1 MKCVFSQNLLLFP
14 FFRYQDE
21 LIITPVFKAHDFIH
35 FMLVLYKP
43 RPMAI
48 RKEDKMAST
57 PKSLGKTLFSE
68 VINRYCR
75 SPNRYILFKNFW
87 NFVQNHVMFKNLWQN
102 KKSASD
108 TKLLSL
114 ENYHIL
120 FRKTTKIGCYKK
132 GIFKI
137 CRLWKN
143 TVNPQLLVDL

>member
-1 MKCVFSQNLLLFP
+1 MRTSLLSLQFLKLMILFTLCCCYTSHDQWLSKKRTRWHQLLKVWGKQY
-14 FFRYQDE
+14 FRRWSIGTAEVQTVIFYLKTFE
-21 LIITPVFKAHDFIH
+21 T
-35 FMLVLYKP
+35 LYK
-43 RPMAI
+43 I
-48 RKEDKMAST
+48 
-57 PKSLGKTLFSE
+57 
-68 VINRYCR
+68 
-75 SPNRYILFKNFW
+75 
-87 NFVQNHVMFKNLWQN
+87 MFKNLWQN